1 MRRKYTFYLP
11 LADAEQAARG
21 YLADVGHRPTK
32 RSGIITHDP
41 LKDINIDWQKV
52 YSYFYTNKPGGYEGF
67 ADFMDKRGI
76 VNQRIA
82 LDDIAASARATYEA
96 TGRRPSKLGQLV
108 EYGPLKGKEL
118 KWCNIDADFKRGL
131 YAGFKTL
138 ADFLDSRNI
147 GVRRF
152 TLQMVEKS
160 IRQTMDATGGIVS
173 RNSGPVLYG
182 PLKKLDTTW
191 ENVYSAFKQGHSG
204 LKKSGFY
211 SLTQFRETR
220 DIKPTLH
227 ILFSD
232 MASITAATQT
242 VPGLTAAF
250 NDAAAGKIRKWE
262 RLLANDKIKGW
273 EFYMPGLEKRP
284 KSVLEFCLAAGLAK
298 NQDGKI
304 TPASAKEI
312 ETLSLVPPSRRPRK
326 KGLESLP
333 APV

>member
-1 MRRKYTFYLP
+1 MPKKYAFYLP
-11 LADAEQAARG
+11 LADAEQTARE

-32 RSGIITHDP
+32 RSGTVTHGP
-41 LKDINIDWQKV
+41 LKEIKIDWQKI

-67 ADFMDKRGI
+67 ADFMDKHGI
-76 VNQRIA
+76 VNQPIV
-82 LDDIAASARATYEA
+82 LDDIDASARATYQA
-96 TGRRPSKLGQLV
+96 TGRRPSKLGQHV

-131 YAGFKTL
+131 HPGFKTL
-138 ADFLDSRNI
+138 ADFLESRNI
-147 GVRRF
+147 GIRRLS
-152 TLQMVEKS
+152 LQMVEKS

-182 PLKKLDTTW
+182 PLKNLDTTW
-191 ENVYSAFKQGHSG
+191 QNVYGAFKQGHSG

-211 SLTQFRETR
+211 SLTQFREAR

-232 MASITAATQT
+232 MANITATTQS
-242 VPGLTAAF
+242 VPGLTSAF

-262 RLLANDKIKGW
+262 KLLANDKIKGW
-273 EFYMPGLEKRP
+273 EFYMPSLEERP

-304 TPASAKEI
+304 IPASAKEI
-312 ETLSLVPPSRRPRK
+312 ETLSLKPPSQRPRK
-326 KGLESLP
+326 KGQESLP